1 MLQDQVVCD
10 GDAID
15 EDVDEV
21 RDRGGVASLL

>member
-10 GDAID
+10 QDAID

-21 RDRGGVASLL
+21 CLIEYRGEV